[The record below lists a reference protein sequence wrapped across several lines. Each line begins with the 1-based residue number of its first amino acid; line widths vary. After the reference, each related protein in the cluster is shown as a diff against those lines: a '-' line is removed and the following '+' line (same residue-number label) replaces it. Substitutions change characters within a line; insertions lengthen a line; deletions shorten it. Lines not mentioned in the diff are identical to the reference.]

1 MKNVMENW
9 MRIGITFTLIICA
22 SLLSAQNYCAGD
34 QINANDLNTDYEVC
48 YGSGD
53 YETGDMW
60 SLSDYDGSQNG
71 GQYHILFIDMSAT
84 W

>member
-1 MKNVMENW
+1 MKRLLIFIIIMSTSLV
-9 MRIGITFTLIICA
+9 IGQT
-22 SLLSAQNYCAGD
+22 YCAGD
-34 QINANDLNTDYEVC
+34 QISNADLNTQYNVC

-53 YETGDMW
+53 YETGDSW

-71 GQYHILFIDMSAT
+71 GDYHIIFMDLSAT

>member
-1 MKNVMENW
+1 MEDRMKS
-9 MRIGITFTLIICA
+9 GIIIVIMSCF
-22 SLLSAQNYCAGD
+22 SMLSAQTYCAGD
-34 QINANDLNTDYEVC
+34 QIDASDLNTQYEVC

-53 YETGDMW
+53 YETGDNW

-71 GQYHILFIDMSAT
+71 GAYHILFMDLSAT